1 MLQVKERQ
9 GCKSKITEAGEGQLY
24 KELEE
29 QKENKLNMEGETMD
43 WELLPKPVIDVKTN
57 KQ

>member
-43 WELLPKPVIDVKTN
+43 
-57 KQ
+57 